1 MPNQLHFHLCGSNVV
16 GFPYLL
22 LFLQL
27 ELCHTVGVGW
37 GPEIH
42 ISETTSAEESL
53 KCLELWWNSIKLYY
67 VSKLGCVNRNIIA
80 VLLTYRALQ
89 FNILKLCKKT
99 FFSERGG
106 DERKLFWTSFF
117 SSLSPL
123 SPLAFY
129 PSTLGRANN
138 VDIAIRKKATPS

>member
-1 MPNQLHFHLCGSNVV
+1 MPNQLHFHLCSSNVV
-16 GFPYLL
+16 GFPYIV

-27 ELCHTVGVGW
+27 ELCDTVGVGW

-42 ISETTSAEESL
+42 KSETTLAEESL

-123 SPLAFY
+123 IPLAFY

-138 VDIAIRKKATPS
+138 VGIAIRKKATPS

>member
-1 MPNQLHFHLCGSNVV
+1 ML
-16 GFPYLL
+16 
-22 LFLQL
+22 
-27 ELCHTVGVGW
+27 GW

-42 ISETTSAEESL
+42 KSETTSAEESL

-123 SPLAFY
+123 IPLAFY

-138 VDIAIRKKATPS
+138 VDIAIRKKATSSSNLWGKLSVFLGGRGRA

>member
-1 MPNQLHFHLCGSNVV
+1 MPNQLHFHLCSSNVV

-27 ELCHTVGVGW
+27 ELCDTVGVGW

-123 SPLAFY
+123 IPLAFY

>member
-16 GFPYLL
+16 GFPCLL

-42 ISETTSAEESL
+42 ISETPLAEESL

-123 SPLAFY
+123 IPLAFY